1 VICVSRSAAGT
12 ATWVRGATVIV
23 ALLTAGALAASVV
36 AFSYTVPARAQSTPV
51 NTIIVTT
58 TNDAGEGSLRG
69 AITTANS
76 TSGEDRIVFDL
87 GASAT
92 ITLASQ
98 LPAVTDG
105 AGITVDGRKA
115 HIAISGNNAA
125 RVFGVGS
132 GARLALRNLTVE
144 KGSADLGDGGGGVLN
159 RGTLT
164 VSGSTISDNRASGG
178 PGGGIANLGTAA
190 VSGSTLS
197 DNLASA
203 YGGGISNG
211 SGGTLTVTNSTLS
224 GNSATNGDG
233 IANNSGTTTLKNT
246 IVSDGSPGGNC
257 SVGSGAITDGGHNLS
272 SDNSCVT
279 AATSLPGVT
288 NLMLGP
294 LADNGGPT
302 QTHALGERSPAVDK
316 GRSFGATADQRGL
329 PRPTDLGLVT
339 NAPGGDGSDI
349 GAYEQVRC
357 SGGVVNAAGTVIGT
371 NAGEVLSGGDGD
383 DFIFG
388 LGGNDRI
395 TGGGGNDE
403 VCSGKGN
410 DTLIG
415 GPGNDTLLGGEGRDN
430 LRGDGGDDELQGL
443 LGDDTLNT
451 VDRVRR
457 NDTAD
462 GGPGQDACNT
472 DRGDERES
480 C

>member
-1 VICVSRSAAGT
+1 MSTTTSYSGSLALIIWATLAAGVT
-12 ATWVRGATVIV
+12 AVVLASPAWAATLVV
-23 ALLTAGALAASVV
+23 ETASD
-36 AFSYTVPARAQSTPV
+36 AQP
-51 NTIIVTT
+51 NT
-58 TNDAGEGSLRG
+58 NGECSLREAIINANQNNQSGSPDCSAGGG
-69 AITTANS
+69 A
-76 TSGEDRIVFDL
+76 DRIVFDL
-87 GASAT
+87 GTSAT
-92 ITLASQ
+92 ITLTSQ
-98 LPAVTDG
+98 LPTVTDG
-105 AGITVDGRKA
+105 AGLTVDGRKA
-115 HIAISGNNAA
+115 HVSVSGADAA
-125 RVFGVGS
+125 RVFEVGS
-132 GARLALRNLTVE
+132 AAKLALRNLTVE
-144 KGSADLGDGGGGVLN
+144 KGSADLGDGGGVLN

-164 VSGSTISDNRASGG
+164 VSGSTLWANRAPGG
-178 PGGGIANLGTAA
+178 SGGGIANLGTAT
-190 VSGSTLS
+190 VS
-197 DNLASA
+197 
-203 YGGGISNG
+203 
-211 SGGTLTVTNSTLS
+211 NSTLS
-224 GNSATNGDG
+224 GNSATNGGG

-246 IVSDGSPGGNC
+246 IVTDGSPGGNC
-257 SVGSGAITDGGHNLS
+257 SVGSGAITDSGHNLS

-279 AATSLPGVT
+279 AATSFSGVDPR
-288 NLMLGP
+288 LGP

-302 QTHALGERSPAVDK
+302 QTHALEEKSQAVDK

-371 NAGEVLSGGDGD
+371 NAGEVLSGGEGD

-415 GPGNDTLLGGEGRDN
+415 GPGDDTLLAGEGRDN
-430 LRGDGGDDELQGL
+430 LRGDGGDDILEGL
-443 LGDDTLNT
+443 LGDDMLNT

-462 GGPGQDACNT
+462 GGLGQDTCKT
-472 DRGDERES
+472 DRGDERKS

>member
-1 VICVSRSAAGT
+1 
-12 ATWVRGATVIV
+12 V
-23 ALLTAGALAASVV
+23 ALLTAGALAASVVV

-51 NTIIVTT
+51 NTITVTT

-92 ITLASQ
+92 ITLTSQ

-115 HIAISGNNAA
+115 HIAISGNDAA

-164 VSGSTISDNRASGG
+164 VSGATISDNRASGG

-197 DNLASA
+197 GNLASA

-224 GNSATNGDG
+224 GNSAANGDG

-279 AATSLPGVT
+279 AATSFSGVVP
-288 NLMLGP
+288 LLGP

-302 QTHALGERSPAVDK
+302 PTHALGERSPAVDK
-316 GRSFGATADQRGL
+316 GRSFGATVDQRGL

-371 NAGEVLSGGDGD
+371 NAGEVLSGGAGA

-415 GPGNDTLLGGEGRDN
+415 GPGDDTLLGGEGRDN
-430 LRGDGGDDELQGL
+430 LRGGRRRRRLQGSWA
-443 LGDDTLNT
+443 TT
-451 VDRVRR
+451 RS
-457 NDTAD
+457 T
-462 GGPGQDACNT
+462 P
-472 DRGDERES
+472 
-480 C
+480 